1 MAYIKI
7 LAHFQKKYTFYFLFS
22 FRSSSDNASSIQ
34 IGNCSA
40 IVVNPILR
48 FLFVK
53 YLFLRYGTAGF
64 VFSNVLKDKLIFWNI
79 HQCR

>member
-34 IGNCSA
+34 IGNCSCSGKSDLTIFIREIPFSA
-40 IVVNPILR
+40 IWNSWIC
-48 FLFVK
+48 
-53 YLFLRYGTAGF
+53 
-64 VFSNVLKDKLIFWNI
+64 FSNVLKDKLIFWNI